1 MEGGGGSIVIS
12 NIPSSAVV
20 ANVMNGCERSYER
33 MLPPLTPGRNL
44 PSSVLR
50 NNSNVSNI
58 VSATNTAASAY
69 ATTKNDNVENSA
81 MTKVQEGKSTS
92 SIINN
97 QEEGVAGS
105 SGVAACSSSVETA
118 NSIETS
124 AVDTA
129 ESQITIAT
137 ELGFPAIGS
146 PSADLMVVNTNGF
159 NPLQYAALRGNP
171 G

>member
-1 MEGGGGSIVIS
+1 MEGGGGSIVIN

-33 MLPPLTPGRNL
+33 MLPPLPPGRDL
-44 PSSVLR
+44 PTSVLR
-50 NNSNVSNI
+50 NNSNASNT
-58 VSATNTAASAY
+58 VSATNIAASA
-69 ATTKNDNVENSA
+69 TTNKNDNVENSVV
-81 MTKVQEGKSTS
+81 TKVQDEKSAS
-92 SIINN
+92 SITNN
-97 QEEGVAGS
+97 QEEGVAGC

-118 NSIETS
+118 QETS

-129 ESQITIAT
+129 ESQITTAT

-146 PSADLMVVNTNGF
+146 PPADLMVVNTNGF
-159 NPLQYAALRGNP
+159 NPLQHAALRGNP

>member
-12 NIPSSAVV
+12 NIPSSAVA

-33 MLPPLTPGRNL
+33 MLPPNTNL
-44 PSSVLR
+44 PSSVLSS
-50 NNSNVSNI
+50 NSNVLNT
-58 VSATNTAASAY
+58 VSATNIAASAC
-69 ATTKNDNVENSA
+69 ATPKNDNVENSA
-81 MTKVQEGKSTS
+81 MDEVQDEKSAS

-97 QEEGVAGS
+97 QEEGVAGCS
-105 SGVAACSSSVETA
+105 AAAACSSSVETA
-118 NSIETS
+118 KSIETS

-129 ESQITIAT
+129 ESQITTAT

-146 PSADLMVVNTNGF
+146 PPADLMVVNTNGF
-159 NPLQYAALRGNP
+159 NPLQHAALRGNP